1 MDEDSFAL
9 LPMRKKSSY
18 SADGDSDKITA
29 DSPQP
34 NHEQKKKKT
43 FSTAKYDFSRH
54 SDTLD
59 RRKVEKVLAA
69 AQLTADNWTPPM
81 KSASS
86 SPKHSPAAADEQTE
100 DKMLNAR
107 IRRRVDMRSPW
118 SCTLFTLLATLA
130 SILLM
135 LFTLHSFMTRQ
146 LDSKGCDM
154 YYTRSLFFNF
164 ADFDTEHTRFAT
176 KYSLHLYREI
186 GFDEDSK
193 VNAQL

>member
-1 MDEDSFAL
+1 
-9 LPMRKKSSY
+9 MRKKPSY
-18 SADGDSDKITA
+18 SADGNSDEITA
-29 DSPQP
+29 DSPQS
-34 NHEQKKKKT
+34 NYEEGKKKKKT
-43 FSTAKYDFSRH
+43 FSTAKYDLSRH

-59 RRKVEKVLAA
+59 RRKVEKALAP
-69 AQLTADNWTPPM
+69 AQLTADSWTPPM
-81 KSASS
+81 KSESS
-86 SPKHSPAAADEQTE
+86 SPKRSPTVADEQTE
-100 DKMLNAR
+100 NKMLNDR
-107 IRRRVDMRSPW
+107 IRLRVGMPSPW
-118 SCTLFTLLATLA
+118 SCTLFTLMATLA

-135 LFTLHSFMTRQ
+135 LLTLHSFMTRQ

-193 VNAQL
+193 VNALLLHWTSEH